1 MAKNRVLLV
10 LEIALLLVFIS
21 SLVSCG
27 GSRASSLAT
36 PAATASHRLNTGS
49 PGLPLYCPVF
59 LALDQQGNIYVGDAD
74 YDKGAHRARI
84 AKLSPTGQLLSEWHV
99 FTVFPPG
106 RAWGPDGIAVDASGT
121 IYVAD
126 GGDNTIKKL
135 SPTGQVLATWGKKGS
150 APGEVS
156 WPEGVAVDA
165 QGNVYVADFY
175 NSRIQKFSS
184 TGTLLAVFGNAGS
197 STERL
202 KNPVGLRVDD
212 QSNVY
217 VADLRNHRIVKF
229 SADGKFLVA
238 WSQADSIPFSSARDI
253 AVDRERNIY
262 VEDGRNQRLVKLS
275 PTGQVLAIWKPS
287 LFKDGMFGVVVDR
300 QENVYVV
307 SQTGTGSVVKLSP
320 SGAILS
326 IWPASCHWS

>member
-106 RAWGPDGIAVDASGT
+106 RAWGPDGIAVDA
-121 IYVAD
+121 
-126 GGDNTIKKL
+126 
-135 SPTGQVLATWGKKGS
+135 
-150 APGEVS
+150 
-156 WPEGVAVDA
+156 
-165 QGNVYVADFY
+165 
-175 NSRIQKFSS
+175 
-184 TGTLLAVFGNAGS
+184 
-197 STERL
+197 
-202 KNPVGLRVDD
+202 

>member
-1 MAKNRVLLV
+1 MSKKNLLLV
-10 LEIALLLVFIS
+10 LETVLLLVFS
-21 SLVSCG
+21 SSPLSCG
-27 GSRASSLAT
+27 SSHAPSQAT
-36 PAATASHRLNTGS
+36 PRLTTSQRLDTGS

-121 IYVAD
+121 IYAAD

-150 APGEVS
+150 APGELS

-197 STERL
+197 STEQL

-212 QSNVY
+212 QGNVY

-287 LFKDGMFGVVVDR
+287 IFKDGMFGVVVDR

-320 SGAILS
+320 GGAILS